1 MASRKLLMA
10 LCAVAYVGA
19 VGFSVT
25 DLLRDPPLKSYA
37 IALGGDWTRCVEVR
51 ATSERLA
58 RREALKGPSPV
69 KAEGRCTTLPAIKA
83 VDQRLIWERG
93 FNALLVVSAILAALW
108 SAEFATRAWRQSAAL
123 ST

>member
-1 MASRKLLMA
+1 MVSRKLLMA
-10 LCAVAYVGA
+10 LCAIAYVGA

-37 IALGGDWTRCVEVR
+37 IAPGGDWTRCVEVR

-58 RREALKGPSPV
+58 RREALKRPSPV
-69 KAEGRCTTLPAIKA
+69 KAEGHCTTLPVLKA
-83 VDQRLIWERG
+83 VDQRLVWERG

-108 SAEFATRAWRQSAAL
+108 SAEFATRAWRQSAAQ